1 MRSPLPSARRVRR
14 LRLMFGSLLL
24 LAGTC
29 LLVVQALAWLHI
41 EPCVVRAL
49 EQGALCTLG

>member
-29 LLVVQALAWLHI
+29 LLVVQALAWLDI